1 MTDPLTRPVRRSVWW
16 GWGDPAEARPLPAA
30 GWERLRRE
38 LGVAAGAP
46 RRPVDLAAVRLP
58 PGSLD
63 GAVRARLEQVVG
75 AAHVTSE
82 RLDRVEHARGKSYPD
97 LHRLRAGD
105 ASSAPDAVV
114 LPADAEQVAQ
124 VLAVCADA
132 GVAVVPF
139 GGGTSV
145 VGGVTPDR
153 GAHHAVVS
161 LDLRRL
167 SGLVSVDT
175 VSRTATLLAGTR
187 GPEAEGLLRPH
198 GLTLGHYPQS
208 HQQATVGGYVATR
221 SAGQAST
228 GYGRVDDL
236 VLGARLETPTGPVVV
251 GGRAPASAAG
261 PGLLDLVVG
270 SEGALG
276 VVTEA
281 TFAVRLVPTAKAYA
295 CVAFSSFDEALDA
308 VRASVQDG
316 DRSAVP
322 DVYRLSDPEE
332 TRVQLALAGT
342 RGGAL
347 RRWLA
352 GRRATEPCLAV
363 LVWEGARAGAVRRRR
378 RECLRLLRS
387 RGAHRLPDAIARSWE
402 HSRFAAPYLRDELMS
417 HGVLV
422 DTLETATSW
431 AHLADLHRQVRTALL
446 QALSGP
452 DRAAI
457 VQCHVSHVYPTGASL
472 YFTFVAREEADP
484 VGQWRRAKAAAS
496 EAIVAGGATI
506 THHHAVGTDHL
517 PYLEGEIGAAGVRL
531 LSAVRA
537 ELDPTGVMN
546 PGTLVPAVVLTAP
559 A

>member
-46 RRPVDLAAVRLP
+46 RTPVDLAAVRVP
-58 PGSLD
+58 EGALD

-75 AAHVTSE
+75 SAHVTSE

-114 LPADAEQVAQ
+114 LPADTAQVAQ

-153 GAHHAVVS
+153 GAHRAVVS

-167 SGLVSVDT
+167 SGLVAVDT

-187 GPEAEGLLRPH
+187 GPEAEGLLHPH

-208 HQQATVGGYVATR
+208 HQQATIGGYVATR

-236 VLGARLETPTGPVVV
+236 VLGARLETPTGPLVV

-281 TFAVRLVPTAKAYA
+281 TLAVHPLPTTKAYA
-295 CVAFSSFDEALDA
+295 CVAFSSFEEALDA
-308 VRASVQDG
+308 VRVSVQG
-316 DRSAVP
+316 DRLAVP

-332 TRVQLALAGT
+332 TRVQLTLAGR

-352 GRRATEPCLAV
+352 ARGAPAPCLAM
-363 LVWEGARAGAVRRRR
+363 LVWEGTGTRTVRRRR

-431 AHLADLHRQVRTALL
+431 AHLADLHRDVRTALL
-446 QALSGP
+446 EALSGP
-452 DRAAI
+452 DRTGI

-472 YFTFVAREEADP
+472 YFTFVAREEDDA
-484 VGQWRRAKAAAS
+484 VQQWERAKTAAS
-496 EAIVAGGATI
+496 EAIVAAGATI

-517 PYLEGEIGAAGVRL
+517 PYLEAEIGSAGARL
-531 LSAVRA
+531 LRAVRA

-546 PGTLVPAVVLTAP
+546 PGTLVPREVAA
-559 A
+559 ARA

>member
-1 MTDPLTRPVRRSVWW
+1 M
-16 GWGDPAEARPLPAA
+16 
-30 GWERLRRE
+30 
-38 LGVAAGAP
+38 
-46 RRPVDLAAVRLP
+46 
-58 PGSLD
+58 
-63 GAVRARLEQVVG
+63 
-75 AAHVTSE
+75 
-82 RLDRVEHARGKSYPD
+82 
-97 LHRLRAGD
+97 
-105 ASSAPDAVV
+105 V
-114 LPADAEQVAQ
+114 LPADATQVAR

-153 GAHHAVVS
+153 GTHRAVVS

-167 SGLVSVDT
+167 TGLVAVDP

-228 GYGRVDDL
+228 GYGRLDDL
-236 VLGARLETPTGPVVV
+236 VLGARLETPTGPLVV

-281 TFAVRLVPTAKAYA
+281 TLAVHPTPTAKVYA

-332 TRVQLALAGT
+332 TRVSSRWRARGVARCDAG
-342 RGGAL
+342 
-347 RRWLA
+347 W
-352 GRRATEPCLAV
+352 RRAGP
-363 LVWEGARAGAVRRRR
+363 
-378 RECLRLLRS
+378 
-387 RGAHRLPDAIARSWE
+387 
-402 HSRFAAPYLRDELMS
+402 
-417 HGVLV
+417 
-422 DTLETATSW
+422 
-431 AHLADLHRQVRTALL
+431 
-446 QALSGP
+446 P
-452 DRAAI
+452 DRAWRCWSGREPAPAR
-457 VQCHVSHVYPTGASL
+457 CGAGGGSACGCCGPTVRTGS
-472 YFTFVAREEADP
+472 R
-484 VGQWRRAKAAAS
+484 AAS
-496 EAIVAGGATI
+496 PRPGSTAGSPPRTC
-506 THHHAVGTDHL
+506 GT
-517 PYLEGEIGAAGVRL
+517 
-531 LSAVRA
+531 S
-537 ELDPTGVMN
+537 
-546 PGTLVPAVVLTAP
+546 
-559 A
+559 